1 MFFTKKNQGQ
11 PGVPLFDPACTNFRN
26 WASHPMAVP
35 PETVDPGLAGR
46 IPVPPVPQ
54 ERAGLPTLDRE
65 PKDTC
70 APFEPEPP

>member
-1 MFFTKKNQGQ
+1 
-11 PGVPLFDPACTNFRN
+11 
-26 WASHPMAVP
+26 MAVP